1 MLSRWNETYLK
12 RLAMSMSLLV
22 LIAIIFW
29 TQSRFPDLDD
39 KALMGG
45 GIMLEDPLSFEASIP
60 INPSDPIVKRIFYT
74 TYNWIITNQRGM
86 TFGIL
91 FGAAFLTMLRYLPRR
106 SLRNGF
112 ANAMMGFFIGA
123 PLGVCVN
130 CAAPIARGM
139 FSGGARL
146 ETTLAVIIASPTF
159 NVVVLRCCS
168 ACFRSIWWRSRSLSP
183 CL

>member
-45 GIMLEDPLSFEASIP
+45 GIMLEDLLSFEASIP
-60 INPSDPIVKRIFYT
+60 INPADPIVKRIFYT